1 MLRISII
8 AGLSALSLSQ
18 MPVSA
23 QERTVQERT
32 VPGKQ
37 IVAPGIKNPTIVKAE
52 PQSVDGI
59 IYVTHDR
66 AEVVPT
72 IKGVTSLII
81 GNPLIADVSVQQGG
95 FMVVTAKGAGTTN
108 FIGLDSKGNTVFN
121 RLIKVQF
128 PSEQIVRVYR
138 GDVRETLTCTPT
150 CLRAPTIGDG
160 PEVFSQAIGQ
170 SVSRTAT
177 IQGAGNAPAAR

>member
-23 QERTVQERT
+23 QDRT
-32 VPGKQ
+32 VPGTQ
-37 IVAPGIKNPTIVKAE
+37 IVSPGIKNPTIVKAE

-128 PSEQIVRVYR
+128 PTEQIVRVYR
-138 GDVRETLTCTPT
+138 GDIRETLTCSPT

-160 PEVFSQAIGQ
+160 QEAFTQAMGQ